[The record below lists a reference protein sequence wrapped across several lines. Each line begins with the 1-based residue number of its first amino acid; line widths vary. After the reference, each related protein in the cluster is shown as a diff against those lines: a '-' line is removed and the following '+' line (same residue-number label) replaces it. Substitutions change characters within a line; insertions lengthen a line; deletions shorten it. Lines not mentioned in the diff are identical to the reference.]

1 MPNSFKSLSDAFNT
15 EPAFEGLRK
24 IIKES
29 DVVSEFSK
37 IFPDLEKVAAAV
49 KVEKRVLSL
58 KVENPTWRSELKF
71 REQLIVDKVNEHFKE
86 IRIIRIR
93 FV

>member
-1 MPNSFKSLSDAFNT
+1 MPNSFKSFSDAFNS

-29 DVVSEFSK
+29 DVVSDFNK
-37 IFPDLEKVAAAV
+37 IFPDLEKVASAI

-58 KVENPTWRSELKF
+58 KVENPTWRNELKF
-71 REQLIVDKVNEHFKE
+71 REKLIVDKVNEYFKE
-86 IRIIRIR
+86 VRINKIR